1 MGIYSQIMFLY
12 GVTFLISMFVALII
26 WIFAKLID
34 LLPEESLT
42 LKEVLHLIFA
52 GKMDKQNPV
61 NQKPES
67 KPLN

>member
-34 LLPEESLT
+34 LLPEESLSF
-42 LKEVLHLIFA
+42 KEVLHLIFA
-52 GKMDKQNPV
+52 GKMRKQNPV
-61 NQKPES
+61 NQKSES
-67 KPLN
+67 KK